1 MQIARIAFVFVVGFF
16 ALGRTLPDAIR
27 IYSPLTVF
35 GYYTNSAGTIT
46 TVFPNTPAAKVGL
59 RAGDRVDVRDFS
71 PFDRKGGLIGKTY
84 SAYNP
89 VRHVTIVRDGVRMSY
104 EIKGVPEG
112 IATRGVIL
120 LRELV
125 AFVTIC
131 IGMLIAIV
139 RPSRASL
146 GFFHFVAGGELYPNA
161 ITSALLSN
169 PWRMIV
175 DGANDVLVAGAAI
188 GLLMFALGFPRD
200 IIPVRLRIPTEALAA
215 ALWAAGCW
223 LLLQADI
230 GANYYARPAVHE
242 ALVYA
247 QIQTVVVCAAMVVFL
262 ATLVRSRGPDQVR
275 TAGVVVSFMVAIAGY
290 LAAEHFYP
298 GVLKYWQYVALEAL
312 PILPAIVVLYGITRY
327 HILGI
332 DFFVNRAIVY
342 ATMMAAVAAIVGLA
356 EEGFSYWFVMNTN
369 LAYAIIIAIT
379 LLFGA
384 FFGRIRSAVRF
395 VVDRSLFRDRLLAHD
410 YLDALAHE
418 LPHAHDRE
426 HIEQAITSAVQEA
439 LKLRCAVLFERRGD
453 RFVAVADAYWPPGAN
468 EIPGEDPAMERII
481 RQGFAQFLHDR
492 EWMNWS
498 AELKALV
505 PRVAVPIEVEAGEPF
520 VAVYGIEFSGVDLD
534 PDEVRILERIGN
546 AAAQGFSNLRAREL
560 ASHLEELMG
569 LRSEN
574 ARLRER
580 VAELE
585 NGAVRP
591 LTEAPPWTG

>member
-1 MQIARIAFVFVVGFF
+1 MQIARIAFVFIVGFF

-35 GYYTNSAGTIT
+35 GYYTDSAGTIT
-46 TVFPNTPAAKVGL
+46 TVFPDSPAAKVGL
-59 RAGDRVDVRDFS
+59 NLGDRVDVRDFP

-89 VRHVTIVRDGVRMSY
+89 VRHLTIVRDGVRMAY
-104 EIKGVPEG
+104 EIKGVQES
-112 IATRGVIL
+112 IATRAVIL
-120 LRELV
+120 LRELI
-125 AFVTIC
+125 AFVTIFM
-131 IGMLIAIV
+131 GMMIAIV

-146 GFFHFVAGGELYPNA
+146 GFFHFVVGGEVYPNA
-161 ITSALLSN
+161 ITSVLLPN
-169 PWRMIV
+169 PWRMVV
-175 DGANDVLVAGAAI
+175 DGANDVLVAGATI

-200 IIPVRLRIPTEALAA
+200 IIPRGWRIPTEACAA
-215 ALWAAGCW
+215 AIWGASSW
-223 LLLQADI
+223 LLLQVDI
-230 GANYYARPAVHE
+230 GANYYAKPAVHQ
-242 ALVYA
+242 ALIYN
-247 QIQTVVVCAAMVVFL
+247 QIQTAIVCMAMGVFL
-262 ATLVRSRGPDQVR
+262 VTLVRSRGPDQVR
-275 TAGVVVSFMVAIAGY
+275 VGSVAVAFMIAIAGY
-290 LAAEHFYP
+290 LAAEHLYP
-298 GVLKYWQYVALEAL
+298 GPLKYWEYIALEAL
-312 PILPAIVVLYGITRY
+312 PILPAVAVFYGITRY
-327 HILGI
+327 HMLGI

-342 ATMMAAVAAIVGLA
+342 AAMMAAVATIVGLA

-384 FFGRIRSAVRF
+384 FFGRIRSAVRY

-410 YLDALAHE
+410 YLDAIAHE
-418 LPHAHDRE
+418 MPHAHDRE
-426 HIEQAITSAVQEA
+426 QMEHALTAAVQEA

-453 RFVAVADAYWPPGAN
+453 RYVAVADVFWPPSAS

-492 EWMNWS
+492 DWMNWS

-505 PRVAVPIEVEAGEPF
+505 PRVAVPIDVEAGDPF

-534 PDEVRILERIGN
+534 PDEVRLLERIAN

-560 ASHLEELMG
+560 AAHIEELG
-569 LRSEN
+569 VLRVEN

-580 VAELE
+580 IAQLE
-585 NGAVRP
+585 NGSVRP
-591 LTEAPPWTG
+591 LTEAPPGTG